1 MEVSYDFLL
10 KKAAAYCSRQEV
22 CSADIEKKL
31 QTWGASTDQSVKLIA
46 WLISEKYID
55 NERFCRSFA
64 NDKFRFNK
72 WGKMKIA
79 QALRFKQIPESIVDR
94 VLREMDVSLYEEKLL
109 VLLQKKVGQIKA
121 SGDYERKMKLLNFAL
136 QRGFEYALADRV
148 IKKMNV

>member
-1 MEVSYDFLL
+1 MDVSYDFLL

-31 QTWGASTDQSVKLIA
+31 QTWGANPDQSSQLIA
-46 WLISEKYID
+46 WLIAEKYID
-55 NERFCRSFA
+55 NERFCRSFV

-79 QALRFKQIPESIVDR
+79 QALRFKQIPESIVER

-109 VLLQKKVGQIKA
+109 VLLQKKIGQIKA
-121 SGDYERKMKLLNFAL
+121 SGDYERKIKLLNFAL
-136 QRGFEYALADRV
+136 QRGFEYELADRV
-148 IKKMNV
+148 IKKMNL